1 MSSINELLD
10 QLREGPPKGSP
21 FSVALNNSQIP
32 GRSSI
37 YRNWKFQDAL
47 LTTLDPN
54 ITTLHEMF
62 ERSASVYATQN
73 CLGFRPYSAESSS
86 YGPYSWISYSEVAER
101 RKNFG
106 AGLVKT
112 HQDICGSLPQGGV
125 GLWCN
130 NRPEWQIVDL
140 GCMSQSL
147 FTVSIYETLGVE
159 ATEYIINQAAL
170 SVVCASA
177 DHVEKLQGLA
187 PRCPSLRFLVTMD
200 KVTSEENTNTTP
212 GRLPVFSLEHMEDV
226 GKHNPCAFQAPSPD
240 TIITINYTSGT
251 TGMPKGA
258 VLTHKAAVA
267 AASCATSIVDLR
279 EGDRICSFL
288 PLAHIFERVI
298 EGACLWAGSSI
309 GYYHGN
315 VQELVDDFKALQPTK
330 MVNVPRVYSRF
341 AAGMKAKTA
350 QAAGSMDLTNKDT
363 LSFLHGQISKGLGL
377 DHCRIMISG
386 SAPIDPTLQS
396 YLRDSLNNTFK
407 QGYGLTETYAITLAQ
422 DASDNSS
429 GTCGAVLPAVEVC
442 LQDAQDFGYMTTDRP
457 NPRGELL
464 IRSNTLF
471 SGYYKNPAATAESF
485 TEDGWFRSG
494 DICEI
499 DNLGRVRVV
508 DRRKNILKLA
518 QGEYVSPERV
528 ENILNGELPWV
539 SQIMV
544 HGDSTKSYLVAIIG
558 IERASFAKM
567 FDTLR
572 EDSPISSSRKD
583 SLMGG
588 DVSAGLSDER
598 VLAAVLDEIR
608 KVETVKGMNGFER
621 VKAVA
626 LLEEP
631 FSIENGLM
639 TPTLKLKRH
648 EAAKT
653 YRFLIDRMYAEKEVV
668 GGGR

>member
-1 MSSINELLD
+1 MTTTKELLD

-47 LTTLDPN
+47 LTSLDPN

-73 CLGFRPYSAESSS
+73 CLGFRPYSAETGS
-86 YGPYSWISYSEVAER
+86 YGPYTWISYSAVAER

-106 AGLVKT
+106 AGLLQT
-112 HQDICGSLPQGGV
+112 YQDICGSLPQGGV

-147 FTVSIYETLGVE
+147 FTVSIYETLGLE

-170 SVVCASA
+170 TVVCASA

-200 KVTSEENTNTTP
+200 KVTSDENATNAP
-212 GRLPVFSLEHMEDV
+212 GRLPVFSLEHLEDV
-226 GKHNPCAFQAPSPD
+226 GRHNPRSFQPPSPD

-267 AASCATSIVDLR
+267 AASCAISIVDLR

-288 PLAHIFERVI
+288 PLAHIFERVV
-298 EGACLWAGSSI
+298 EGASLWAGSSI

-315 VQELVDDFKALQPTK
+315 IQALVDDLKALQPTN

-341 AAGMKAKTA
+341 AAGIKAKTA
-350 QAAGSMDLTNKDT
+350 QAAQSMDLTNKDT

-377 DHCRIMISG
+377 DSCRVMISG
-386 SAPIDPTLQS
+386 SAPIDPSLQS
-396 YLRDSLNNTFK
+396 HLRESMSNTFK

-422 DASDNSS
+422 DASDESV
-429 GTCGAVLPAVEVC
+429 GTCGAVLPAAEVC
-442 LQDAQDFGYMTTDRP
+442 LQDAQDFGYMTTDKP

-464 IRSNTLF
+464 IRSSTLF
-471 SGYYKNPAATAESF
+471 SGYYQNPTATAESF

-518 QGEYVSPERV
+518 QGEYVSPERI

-544 HGDSTKSYLVAIIG
+544 HGDSDKSYLVAVIG

-567 FDTLR
+567 FNTLR
-572 EDSPISSSRKD
+572 EDTPFSSRKD
-583 SLMGG
+583 SLVGD

-608 KVETVKGMNGFER
+608 KVETSKKMNGFER

-626 LLEEP
+626 LLEDP
-631 FSIENGLM
+631 FTIENGLL

-648 EAAKT
+648 DAAKT
-653 YRFLIDRMYAEKEVV
+653 YRFLIDRMYTEKEVG